1 MILRP
6 RAKRVIFVFKQSGKA
21 EFMNN
26 KPAFADNAECEKSLF
41 AEVSFRLFRKFIVMR
56 YSRCAGGKFLYN
68 PRAAGVAQLV
78 EQLICNQ

>member
-41 AEVSFRLFRKFIVMR
+41 AEVSVKF
-56 YSRCAGGKFLYN
+56 
-68 PRAAGVAQLV
+68 
-78 EQLICNQ
+78 

>member
-6 RAKRVIFVFKQSGKA
+6 RAKRAIFSSEAVKRSLSIINGHLPTTLSAKR
-21 EFMNN
+21 
-26 KPAFADNAECEKSLF
+26 AFLPRSHL
-41 AEVSFRLFRKFIVMR
+41 SFRKFIVMR